1 MSDQYTVLMGLAL
14 LVLLVG
20 FAPQVRLFLSLVR
33 SRHEPI
39 QPAVTSAVFSKEPSK
54 KQDFTMPRGRSQL
67 RSPTLVDFDPS
78 NSEHQ
83 AALYMMMAEAR
94 QHPTLRFHFDAG
106 RFDNAYDACLFAMA
120 DYAVPAEAKRLAK
133 LLANLKKHQA
143 SPKKKRPV
151 KVNVRVKARVKE
163 SVNSDAKNSETLDT
177 KKHTVNKRVGRKQ
190 NSRTDT
196 VPNLKLC

>member
-1 MSDQYTVLMGLAL
+1 MSDQYIVLMVLAL
-14 LVLLVG
+14 LILVVG
-20 FAPQVRLFLSLVR
+20 FAPQVSMFLRLVR
-33 SRHEPI
+33 PPRAPI
-39 QPAVTSAVFSKEPSK
+39 QPTITPLPLSKELPEK
-54 KQDFTMPRGRSQL
+54 RNFTMPRGKSQL

-120 DYAVPAEAKRLAK
+120 DYAVPAESKRLAK

-143 SPKKKRPV
+143 NPKKRAV
-151 KVNVRVKARVKE
+151 RSRVKGT
-163 SVNSDAKNSETLDT
+163 VNSDNKNSKKLDT